1 MFEFAYP
8 WALLLFLLI
17 PLWYWYDRHKK
28 NPVITV
34 ASIRPFR
41 AAGRRRFNWVRLFYG
56 LGLCLLILAL
66 ARPRFGDE
74 KVVIRARGID
84 IILALDLSGSM
95 AAIDVPKDITEAR
108 KLMDKINSGELNNRL
123 KVACIELEK
132 FVKGRPNDRIGLIG
146 FGPMA
151 YSFVPPTLDHGW
163 LTGQL
168 DRLKPGII
176 GDMTG
181 IAAPLASGIHRL
193 KNSEAPRRV
202 IVLFT
207 DGQNNVDNTIT
218 PQATAELG
226 KAENVIIHTV
236 GIGSNNAYVPVT
248 QFGRTAFHPVAD
260 GFDEAMLKA
269 IAANSGGQYFHA
281 ANAEGMHRV
290 MEDINRLET
299 TSFEQPK
306 YVEYRENAPVIALAA
321 LALLFLG
328 FFLEHT
334 WKLRVP

>member
-8 WALLLFLLI
+8 WVLLLFLLM
-17 PLWYWYDRHKK
+17 PLWYWYDCRKK
-28 NPVITV
+28 SPVIAV
-34 ASIRPFR
+34 GSVRPFR
-41 AAGRRRFNWVRLFYG
+41 AAGRRKFNWIRLFYG
-56 LGLCLLILAL
+56 IGLCLLILAL

-74 KVVIRARGID
+74 KVVIRAKGID

-95 AAIDVPKDITEAR
+95 AAIDVPKDITDSKTLVR
-108 KLMDKINSGELNNRL
+108 KIQSGELGNRL
-123 KVACIELEK
+123 TVACKELER
-132 FVKGRPNDRIGLIG
+132 FVNGRPNDRIGLIG

-168 DRLKPGII
+168 ERLKPGII

-193 KNSEAPRRV
+193 KNSPAPRRV

-207 DGQNNVDNTIT
+207 DGQNNVENAIT
-218 PQATAELG
+218 PQQTAELG
-226 KAENVIIHTV
+226 KAENVTIHTV
-236 GIGSNNAYVPVT
+236 GIGSNNAFVPVN
-248 QFGRTAFHPVAD
+248 QFGRTSFHPVAD
-260 GFDEAMLKA
+260 SFDEAMLKA

-281 ANAEGMHRV
+281 EDADGLRRV
-290 MEDINRLET
+290 MDDINRLET

-306 YVEYRENAPVIALAA
+306 YVEYRENGPAFALAA
-321 LALLFLG
+321 LAFLFLG

>member
-1 MFEFAYP
+1 MFELAYP
-8 WALLLFLLI
+8 WALLLFLLL
-17 PLWYWYDRHKK
+17 PLWYWHERRKK
-28 NPVITV
+28 KPVIVV
-34 ASIRPFR
+34 ASTAPFR
-41 AAGRRRFNWVRLFYG
+41 ASGKRKFNWVRLFYG
-56 LGLCLLILAL
+56 IGLSLLILAL

-74 KVVIRARGID
+74 KVVIRSKGID

-95 AAIDVPKDITEAR
+95 AAIDVPRNVKDGGELAR
-108 KLMDKINSGELNNRL
+108 KIQSGELNSRL
-123 KVACIELEK
+123 AVACRELEK

-168 DRLKPGII
+168 ERLKPGII

-193 KNSEAPRRV
+193 KNSPAPRRV

-207 DGQNNVDNTIT
+207 DGRNNVENMIS
-218 PQATAELG
+218 PQETAALG
-226 KAENVIIHTV
+226 KEENVTIHTV
-236 GIGSNNAYVPVT
+236 GIGSDNAFV
-248 QFGRTAFHPVAD
+248 QGNHFGRTVFQPVAD

-269 IAANSGGQYFHA
+269 IAAHSGGQYFHA
-281 ANAEGMHRV
+281 EDAAGMRRV
-290 MEDINRLET
+290 MEEINKLET

-306 YVEYRENAPVIALAA
+306 YVEYRENGPV
-321 LALLFLG
+321 LALLALGFLFLG

-334 WKLRVP
+334 WKLRIP

>member
-8 WALLLFLLI
+8 WTLLLLLLV
-17 PLWYWYDRHKK
+17 PLWYWYDRRKK
-28 NPVITV
+28 HPVILA
-34 ASIRPFR
+34 ASIAPFR
-41 AAGRRRFNWVRLFYG
+41 AAGRRRFDWVRLCYG
-56 LGLCLLILAL
+56 LGLSLLILAL

-74 KVVIRARGID
+74 KVVIRAKGID

-95 AAIDVPKDITEAR
+95 AAIDVPKDIQDSKTLVR
-108 KLMDKINSGELNNRL
+108 KIQSREIGNRL
-123 KVACIELEK
+123 EVACRELER

-193 KNSEAPRRV
+193 KNSAAPRRV

-260 GFDEAMLKA
+260 GFDEAMLKT

-281 ANAEGMHRV
+281 ADADGMHRV

>member
-8 WALLLFLLI
+8 WALLLFLLL
-17 PLWYWYDRHKK
+17 PLWYFYDRGKK
-28 NPVITV
+28 QPVIAV

-41 AAGRRRFNWVRLFYG
+41 AAGRRSFNWVRLLYA

-74 KVVIRARGID
+74 KVVIRAKGID

-95 AAIDVPKDITEAR
+95 AAIDVPKNITDG
-108 KLMDKINSGELNNRL
+108 KTLMRKINSGDINNRL
-123 KVACIELEK
+123 KVACKELER

-163 LTGQL
+163 LTSQL
-168 DRLKPGII
+168 ERLKPGLI

-193 KNSEAPRRV
+193 KNSPAPRRV

-207 DGQNNVDNTIT
+207 DGQNNVENTIT
-218 PQATAELG
+218 PQETAELG
-226 KAENVIIHTV
+226 RDANVTIHTV
-236 GIGSNNAYVPVT
+236 GIGSDHAFVPVT

-269 IAANSGGQYFHA
+269 IASHSGGQYFHA
-281 ANAEGMHRV
+281 EDAEGLRRV
-290 MEDINRLET
+290 MEDINSLET

-321 LALLFLG
+321 LALFFLG